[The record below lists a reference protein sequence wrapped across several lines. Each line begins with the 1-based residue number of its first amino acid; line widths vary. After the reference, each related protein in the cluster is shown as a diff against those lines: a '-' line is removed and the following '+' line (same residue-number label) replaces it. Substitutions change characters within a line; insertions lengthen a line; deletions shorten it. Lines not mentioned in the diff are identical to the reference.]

1 MGGLFGGGKSS
12 PPPPAKAGDAIERR
26 DSDKLNTEEYAKRT
40 AVGAAGEEAKKATS
54 SLLGDDAST
63 SLVGDVSKPY
73 G

>member
-12 PPPPAKAGDAIERR
+12 PPPPAKAGDAITVIPGATSNVEA
-26 DSDKLNTEEYAKRT
+26 AKRT

-54 SLLGDDAST
+54 SLLGDDTST